1 MFYKDGFTAQINNGT
16 PQSLLTAQMESVV
29 LIIIVQIALQL
40 SIMQVMFILL
50 KQDIDVQQPVSLIQS
65 IWLLPLV
72 QICKVCV
79 EQKAIHF

>member
-1 MFYKDGFTAQINNGT
+1 MFYKDGFTAQMNNGI

-29 LIIIVQIALQL
+29 LLFKVQLALQL
-40 SIMQVMFILL
+40 SITQIVFIVL
-50 KQDIDVQQPVSLIQS
+50 KQDIDVQQSVSLIQS